1 MAVTMLVGHGLSV
14 RKMCR
19 PVTKGVITEP
29 SSQAKDEH
37 VNGVWGFT
45 ALNTHF
51 FPLTRRVNVEPTA
64 DDDSFSFLLLDDAVR
79 REKKQLLHRR
89 DKDEKAKKKPR
100 FSLQRKSEED
110 RRRSMNRRREAEVL
124 PWNRGTIFPCSL
136 WEFLIVPRCSGYG
149 KGIFLWENGRSH
161 CLLPYSPWII
171 EKS

>member
-1 MAVTMLVGHGLSV
+1 MAVTMLVAHGLSV

-29 SSQAKDEH
+29 RSQAKDEH

-64 DDDSFSFLLLDDAVR
+64 DDDSFPFLLLDDAVR
-79 REKKQLLHRR
+79 REKKQLLQRR

-110 RRRSMNRRREAEVL
+110 RRGRWIEGEKQR
-124 PWNRGTIFPCSL
+124 FSL
-136 WEFLIVPRCSGYG
+136 ETGGQSSPVHC
-149 KGIFLWENGRSH
+149 ENF
-161 CLLPYSPWII
+161 
-171 EKS
+171 